1 MKKLILTVILFSM
14 TGMLFSQTAADT
26 AVQKEN
32 GQQPS
37 VTVTVPASPV
47 QNRSS
52 KKTET
57 PEDDQ
62 QNFTFST
69 TQTMSLMNSSSK
81 TYFSIPADSEE
92 AAILEITPVNETLF
106 KLVIAVPVK
115 NSTYHNF
122 VIYVKKGEILG
133 IKSKGA
139 VFIGSVENFDYN
151 SFTILGKRF

>member
-1 MKKLILTVILFSM
+1 MKKLILTVILFSI
-14 TGMLFSQTAADT
+14 TGLLFSQTAADT

-32 GQQPS
+32 GH
-37 VTVTVPASPV
+37 TVTVPASPV

-62 QNFTFST
+62 AEFTFST

-115 NSTYHNF
+115 NSAYHNF
-122 VIYVKKGEILG
+122 VIYVKKSEILG

>member
-1 MKKLILTVILFSM
+1 MKKLILTVILFSI

-106 KLVIAVPVK
+106 KLVIAFLCF
-115 NSTYHNF
+115 SYT
-122 VIYVKKGEILG
+122 
-133 IKSKGA
+133 
-139 VFIGSVENFDYN
+139 
-151 SFTILGKRF
+151 